1 MTNFRGPLGARTELW
16 GVDGEQLSLSDT
28 REPFGSSHD
37 DQGHT
42 VAVTLLAMATPQRP
56 LGPTPQVQDLG
67 GTPAFPMLLRG
78 SGLAGGVAN
87 QCPKTHIY
95 MGDCQD
101 LICRAFR
108 GEGCGT
114 FFTPSL

>member
-16 GVDGEQLSLSDT
+16 GVEGEQLSLSDT

-42 VAVTLLAMATPQRP
+42 VAVTLLAVATPQRP

-101 LICRAFR
+101 LICRAFW